1 MINRTLVL
9 LSGLLFSSVISAGH
23 HEEAKTLAPVAS
35 AGQVV
40 VVYELPCENVEA
52 GLATLKGLIAY
63 EVGASPIAYS
73 SSPGIIGDAMLGAVD
88 LHESISSMESALAWQ
103 ESDAKWKAM
112 QSKSMEAC
120 GVNVE
125 DITATTILAK

>member
-1 MINRTLVL
+1 MI
-9 LSGLLFSSVISAGH
+9 
-23 HEEAKTLAPVAS
+23 
-35 AGQVV
+35 
-40 VVYELPCENVEA
+40 
-52 GLATLKGLIAY
+52 
-63 EVGASPIAYS
+63 GAI
-73 SSPGIIGDAMLGAVD
+73 D
-88 LHESISSMESALAWQ
+88 LHQSISSMESALAWQ